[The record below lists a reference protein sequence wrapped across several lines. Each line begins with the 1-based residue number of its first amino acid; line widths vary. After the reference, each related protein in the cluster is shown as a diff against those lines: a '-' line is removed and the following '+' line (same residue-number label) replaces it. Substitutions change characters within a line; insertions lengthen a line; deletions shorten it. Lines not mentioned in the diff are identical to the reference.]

1 MNLTQDVR
9 FAFRTLAKSKMLT
22 AVAIGSLALVVT
34 GNTTVFSILNAFMIR
49 PLPYKD
55 AERLMLIGQSAL
67 ERPDD
72 FTPFSPANFND
83 LRRRTQVFE
92 VMAAYTEDVVNL
104 TGEGEPEQLS
114 VARASP
120 SLLPMLGIDAAW
132 GRVFSEAEERPG
144 VEPVVLLTHEFW
156 KRRFGGEPNVVGG
169 TIRLGREAHVV
180 IGILPEHFE
189 FVNSS
194 VDVWL
199 PYTLDPASLERAER
213 SINVGVAKLRHGITP
228 EQARSELSLIAA
240 DLERKYP
247 EANRGYGIVANTI
260 REIFPGDTDRRLFAL
275 LQGGAIFVL
284 LIACANI
291 ANLLLARAQARR
303 REIVLRLALGAGRA
317 RILRQLLTES
327 VLLAVIGGVV
337 GTAASLAAVRA
348 IRQAIA
354 GEVPYNFL
362 PVVDARV
369 LVFSLVIAVA
379 AGLFFG
385 LMPALHSARLN
396 LASALKEGGDRTAS
410 TGRGWSRRLLVI
422 GQMAMALTLLC
433 GAGLLLRSFLAL
445 QYAPPGFESERMLTF
460 RLSLPEKEYS
470 EAQLI
475 LFYQRLRE
483 ELRAVPGAVTA
494 TAASTLPKSRATEG
508 AEVEIPG
515 RDDGDDPAPLVTWLS
530 IPPGYFDAMKIPL
543 LRGRDFLTR
552 DRAESLAVVVVDQ
565 RFADRF
571 WPGDDAV
578 GKQLRVLDETRE
590 VVGVAADVVQRRL
603 GDLEGVSPMVYLP
616 WTQHPMRAMNFM
628 LRSRSQD
635 PTTLAESARQTV
647 WRLDPDLPIANV
659 MSLETFMA
667 NQYVGMRVF
676 GAMIAGFGV
685 VALLLASVGVYGVL
699 AYSVAQ
705 RTQEIGVRVALGASR
720 NDVLTMV
727 LRDGL
732 KLAFFGL
739 VIGLP
744 GVFVVR
750 RLIEGALEGLAGG
763 ALVLAPLITL
773 GLMLVTLLASL
784 LPARRASNLSPV
796 EALRMG

>member
-55 AERLMLIGQSAL
+55 AERLMLVGQSEL

-92 VMAAYTEDVVNL
+92 AMAAYSEDVVNL

-180 IGILPEHFE
+180 IGILPEHAE
-189 FVNSS
+189 FINSS

-260 REIFPGDTDRRLFAL
+260 REIFPGETDRRLFAL
-275 LQGGAIFVL
+275 IQGVAIFVL

-385 LMPALHSARLN
+385 LMPALHSARLD

-475 LFYQRLRE
+475 LFYERLRE
-483 ELRAVPGAVTA
+483 ELRAVPGAVTV
-494 TAASTLPKSRATEG
+494 TAASTLPKSRGTEG

-530 IPPGYFDAMKIPL
+530 IRPGYFDGMKIPL

-739 VIGLP
+739 VIGVP